1 MELSKEK
8 AKEELSPRRYTHYS
22 KELKLQVVN
31 EYLQGARLCD
41 LIRKYSLNGYTTI
54 MPWIHIFA
62 SKPIKQVKMD
72 ESDSNPISPY
82 NLIFKHKKNTLELNA
97 SSNVFFIYVVRQNLC
112 MSITLSILDNK
123 PYCLS
128 TSSTLHSCM
137 FEDKTKPSSGLIFE
151 DLRSFIFLL

>member
-8 AKEELSPRRYTHYS
+8 AKEELSPRRYSHYS
-22 KELKLQVVN
+22 KEFKLQVVN

-72 ESDSNPISPY
+72 ESDSEKELKRLSQTLHLKEKELQFEKDRNMA
-82 NLIFKHKKNTLELNA
+82 LNTLIDLADEEL
-97 SSNVFFIYVVRQNLC
+97 
-112 MSITLSILDNK
+112 
-123 PYCLS
+123 
-128 TSSTLHSCM
+128 
-137 FEDKTKPSSGLIFE
+137 KTDIRKKSGAKQ
-151 DLRSFIFLL
+151 

>member
-72 ESDSNPISPY
+72 ESDSEKELKRLSQKLHLKEKELQFEKDRNMA
-82 NLIFKHKKNTLELNA
+82 LNTLIDLADEEL
-97 SSNVFFIYVVRQNLC
+97 
-112 MSITLSILDNK
+112 
-123 PYCLS
+123 
-128 TSSTLHSCM
+128 
-137 FEDKTKPSSGLIFE
+137 KTDIRKKSGAKQ
-151 DLRSFIFLL
+151 

>member
-72 ESDSNPISPY
+72 ESDLEKELKRLSQKLHLKEKELQFEKDRNMA
-82 NLIFKHKKNTLELNA
+82 LNTLIDLADEEL
-97 SSNVFFIYVVRQNLC
+97 
-112 MSITLSILDNK
+112 
-123 PYCLS
+123 
-128 TSSTLHSCM
+128 
-137 FEDKTKPSSGLIFE
+137 KTDIRKKSGAKQ
-151 DLRSFIFLL
+151 

>member
-72 ESDSNPISPY
+72 ESDSEKELKRLSQKLHLKEKELQFEKDRNMAL
-82 NLIFKHKKNTLELNA
+82 NKLIDLADEELKTDIRKK
-97 SSNVFFIYVVRQNLC
+97 
-112 MSITLSILDNK
+112 
-123 PYCLS
+123 
-128 TSSTLHSCM
+128 
-137 FEDKTKPSSGLIFE
+137 SGAKQ
-151 DLRSFIFLL
+151 

>member
-22 KELKLQVVN
+22 KEFKLQVVN

-72 ESDSNPISPY
+72 ESDSEKELKRLSQKLHLKEKELQFEKDRNMA
-82 NLIFKHKKNTLELNA
+82 LNTLIDLADEEL
-97 SSNVFFIYVVRQNLC
+97 
-112 MSITLSILDNK
+112 
-123 PYCLS
+123 
-128 TSSTLHSCM
+128 
-137 FEDKTKPSSGLIFE
+137 KTDIRKKSGAKQ
-151 DLRSFIFLL
+151 

>member
-72 ESDSNPISPY
+72 ESD
-82 NLIFKHKKNTLELNA
+82 LEKELK
-97 SSNVFFIYVVRQNLC
+97 R
-112 MSITLSILDNK
+112 LSQ
-123 PYCLS
+123 
-128 TSSTLHSCM
+128 TLHLKEKELQ
-137 FEDKTKPSSGLIFE
+137 FEKDRNMALNKLIDLADEELKTDIRKKSGAKQ
-151 DLRSFIFLL
+151 

>member
-8 AKEELSPRRYTHYS
+8 AKEELSPRRYSHYS
-22 KELKLQVVN
+22 KEFKLQVVN

-72 ESDSNPISPY
+72 ESDSEKELKRLSQKLHLKEKELQFEKDRNMAL
-82 NLIFKHKKNTLELNA
+82 NKLIDLADEELKTDIRKK
-97 SSNVFFIYVVRQNLC
+97 
-112 MSITLSILDNK
+112 
-123 PYCLS
+123 
-128 TSSTLHSCM
+128 
-137 FEDKTKPSSGLIFE
+137 SGAKQ
-151 DLRSFIFLL
+151 